1 MSIFNSI
8 RVRKPKRTAFDLS
21 HEVKLSMD
29 FGQLVPFFCQEVLP
43 GDTFKVN
50 VEQLVRFAPLIAP
63 IMHRVNVYT
72 HFFFVPNR
80 LVWDDWKE
88 FITGGD
94 DGTSAP
100 VFPTVT
106 FVGQMKA
113 GSLGDYLGLPI
124 CENGTQQN
132 RSITVSDLPF
142 RAYHLIWNEYYRDQN
157 LQEEVKIPTSS
168 GHRGVDAMVDTW
180 NKVRLR
186 AWEKDYF
193 TSALPFPQ
201 RLPNPVTLPIG
212 DVADVVLLDPDS
224 SDSIPGEPGYF
235 RPMNTRATFSKDPQS
250 GFVWNNADPSEG
262 FVAKTNLYNPSG
274 RPPADESELVQ
285 PMTYDP
291 NGSLKVDLSQATG
304 VSINELRRGFS
315 LQRWLEN
322 NARGG
327 ARYIEQ
333 ILSHFGVRSSDAR
346 LQRPEYLGGNKTPVV
361 VSEVMQ
367 TSESATTP
375 QGNYAGTGTSFGVGR
390 SFKKFFEEHGYIIGI
405 ISVMPRSAYQQ
416 GVPRHFKKFDKFDFY
431 WPEFAHLGE
440 QEIKNYELYYDYD
453 NADKESNDRLFG
465 YTPRYAEYRFINSS
479 VHGDMATN
487 LNFWHLGRI
496 FDSRPGLN
504 SDFVTCK
511 PGSSPDTG
519 LNRVFAVTDTN
530 THHLWVQM
538 YINCKA
544 LRPLP
549 KYGTPGL

>member
-21 HEVKLSMD
+21 HEVKLSME

-43 GDTFKVN
+43 GDTFKVS
-50 VEQLVRFAPLIAP
+50 VEQLVRFAPLFAP

-100 VFPTVT
+100 VFPTIN
-106 FVGQMKA
+106 FVGQMKS

-124 CENGTQQN
+124 CEDGNQQN
-132 RSITVSDLPF
+132 RSITVSSLPF

-157 LQEEVKIPTSS
+157 LQDEFPISKAS
-168 GHRGVDAMVDTW
+168 GVNGVDAERDSFNRVHY
-180 NKVRLR
+180 R

-212 DVADVVLLDPDS
+212 ETAEVFLDENGSYDSFFRVNPAQDSTEPVGNEHDVYSYNRNPTKPGSEFAYLGTRYKDDS
-224 SDSIPGEPGYF
+224 GQTVNSN
-235 RPMNTRATFSKDPQS
+235 M
-250 GFVWNNADPSEG
+250 V
-262 FVAKTNLYNPSG
+262 
-274 RPPADESELVQ
+274 
-285 PMTYDP
+285 YDP

-416 GVPRHFKKFDKFDFY
+416 GIPRHFKKFDKFDFY

-440 QEIKNYELYYDYD
+440 QEIKNYELYYNYD
-453 NADKESNDRLFG
+453 TSDKDSNDRLFG

-511 PGSSPDTG
+511 PGPSPDTG

>member
-1 MSIFNSI
+1 
-8 RVRKPKRTAFDLS
+8 
-21 HEVKLSMD
+21 MD
-29 FGQLVPFFCQEVLP
+29 FGMLVPFFCQEVLP
-43 GDTFKVN
+43 GDTFKVST
-50 VEQLVRFAPLIAP
+50 EALVRFAPLIAP

-100 VFPTVT
+100 VFPTHT
-106 FVGQMKA
+106 FVGNMKP
-113 GSLGDYLGLPI
+113 GSLGDYLGLPVTRDTG
-124 CENGTQQN
+124 NQGN
-132 RSITVSDLPF
+132 RKITVSALPF

-157 LQEEVKIPTSS
+157 LQKEFLFSTAS
-168 GHRGVDAMVDTW
+168 GASGDDASGRFNQVHY
-180 NKVRLR
+180 R

-212 DVADVVLLDPDS
+212 DTAEIFYDFSGTSDGTGGQFVVNKPYQDGKPDDNS
-224 SDSIPGEPGYF
+224 VYFNQGYGDF
-235 RPMNTRATFSKDPQS
+235 NYRAEMGFTTNTPQGPQS
-250 GFVWNNADPSEG
+250 RNVPLS
-262 FVAKTNLYNPSG
+262 
-274 RPPADESELVQ
+274 
-285 PMTYDP
+285 YDP
-291 NGSLKVDLSQATG
+291 KGTLKADLSQATG

-346 LQRPEYLGGNKTPVV
+346 LQRPEYLGGTKTPVV
-361 VSEVMQ
+361 ISEVMQ
-367 TSESATTP
+367 TSESQTTP

-390 SFKKFFEEHGYIIGI
+390 AFKRFFEEHGYIIGI
-405 ISVMPRSAYQQ
+405 ISIMPRSAYQQ

-440 QEIKNYELYYDYD
+440 QEIKNSELYYDYD
-453 NADKESNDRLFG
+453 SSEEAQKENDKLFG
-465 YTPRYAEYRFINSS
+465 YSPRYAEYRFINSS
-479 VHGDMATN
+479 VHGDMATT

-504 SDFVTCK
+504 GDFVTCK
-511 PGSSPDTG
+511 SDTQDTG

-530 THHLWVQM
+530 SHHLWVQM
-538 YINCKA
+538 YVNCKA

>member
-100 VFPTVT
+100 VFPTIT

-168 GHRGVDAMVDTW
+168 GHRVVDAMVDAW
-180 NKVRLR
+180 NKVCLR

-212 DVADVVLLDPDS
+212 DSAEVFYDFD
-224 SDSIPGEPGYF
+224 G
-235 RPMNTRATFSKDPQS
+235 SKDGTGGQ
-250 GFVWNNADPSEG
+250 FTVNAPYQDGTPDDNSVYFNKGYGDFNFRSEMSFIKNG
-262 FVAKTNLYNPSG
+262 PSG
-274 RPPADESELVQ
+274 PVTSQVPLS
-285 PMTYDP
+285 YDP
-291 NGSLKVDLSQATG
+291 KGTLKVDLTEATG

-367 TSESATTP
+367 TSSSVDTEDLKSP

-440 QEIKNYELYYDYD
+440 QEIKNYELYYNYD
-453 NADKESNDRLFG
+453 TSDKDSNDRLFG

-511 PGSSPDTG
+511 PGPSPDTG

>member
-1 MSIFNSI
+1 MSIFDSI

-29 FGQLVPFFCQEVLP
+29 FGMLVPFFCQEVLP
-43 GDTFKVN
+43 GDTFKVST
-50 VEQLVRFAPLIAP
+50 EALVRFAPLIAP

-94 DGTSAP
+94 DGTSSP
-100 VFPTVT
+100 VFPTYT
-106 FVGQMKA
+106 FVGNMKP
-113 GSLGDYLGLPI
+113 GSLGDYLGLPVTRDT
-124 CENGTQQN
+124 GDSSN
-132 RSITVSDLPF
+132 RSIKVSALPF
-142 RAYHLIWNEYYRDQN
+142 RAYNLIWNEYYRDQN
-157 LQEEVKIPTSS
+157 LQKEYEFSTAS
-168 GHRGVDAMVDTW
+168 GNNGGDASGRFNQVHY
-180 NKVRLR
+180 R

-212 DVADVVLLDPDS
+212 DTADVILADVPDHPPYFSSVDGSHLKAGNVFFKPGNQGLDDA
-224 SDSIPGEPGYF
+224 SDSFLYADSFNSGNDGLTGTSRTYF
-235 RPMNTRATFSKDPQS
+235 N
-250 GFVWNNADPSEG
+250 
-262 FVAKTNLYNPSG
+262 
-274 RPPADESELVQ
+274 
-285 PMTYDP
+285 P
-291 NGSLKVDLSQATG
+291 NGSLKADLSQATG
-304 VSINELRRGFS
+304 ISINELRRGFS

-346 LQRPEYLGGNKTPVV
+346 LQRPEYLGGTKTPVV
-361 VSEVMQ
+361 ISEVMQ
-367 TSESATTP
+367 TSESQTTP

-390 SFKKFFEEHGYIIGI
+390 AFKRFFEEHGYIIGI
-405 ISVMPRSAYQQ
+405 ISIMPRSAYQQ

-440 QEIKNYELYYDYD
+440 QEIKNSEIYYDYD
-453 NADKESNDRLFG
+453 SSVLAQKENDKLFG
-465 YTPRYAEYRFINSS
+465 YSPRYAEYRFINSS
-479 VHGDMATN
+479 VHGDMATT

-504 SDFVTCK
+504 GDFVTCK
-511 PGSSPDTG
+511 SDTQDTG

-530 THHLWVQM
+530 SHHLWVQM
-538 YINCKA
+538 YVNCKA

>member
-80 LVWDDWKE
+80 LVWDDWKD

-100 VFPTVT
+100 VFPQVT

-124 CENGTQQN
+124 CETGNESN
-132 RSITVSDLPF
+132 RSIRVSALPF

-157 LQEEVKIPTSS
+157 LQEEIEVSKAS
-168 GHRGVDAMVDTW
+168 GHTPMSSSSSY
-180 NKVRLR
+180 NQVRYR

-212 DVADVVLLDPDS
+212 DTAEVFYDFD
-224 SDSIPGEPGYF
+224 G
-235 RPMNTRATFSKDPQS
+235 SKDGTGGQ
-250 GFVWNNADPSEG
+250 FTVNAPYQDGTPDDNSVYFNKGYGDYNFRSEMSFTKNG
-262 FVAKTNLYNPSG
+262 PSG
-274 RPPADESELVQ
+274 PVTDNVPLS
-285 PMTYDP
+285 YDP
-291 NGSLKVDLSQATG
+291 KGTLKVDLTEATG

-416 GVPRHFKKFDKFDFY
+416 GVPRHFNKFDKFDFY

-440 QEIKNYELYYDYD
+440 QEIKNSELYYNYETS
-453 NADKESNDRLFG
+453 DKDSNDRLFG

-511 PGSSPDTG
+511 PSSADTG
-519 LNRVFAVTDTN
+519 LNRIFAVKDTN

-538 YINCKA
+538 YVNCKA

>member
-1 MSIFNSI
+1 
-8 RVRKPKRTAFDLS
+8 
-21 HEVKLSMD
+21 MD
-29 FGQLVPFFCQEVLP
+29 FGMLVPFFCQEVLP
-43 GDTFKVN
+43 GDTFKVST
-50 VEQLVRFAPLIAP
+50 EALVRFAPLIAP

-80 LVWDDWKE
+80 LVWDDWKD

-94 DGTSAP
+94 DGTSSP
-100 VFPTVT
+100 VFPTYT
-106 FVGQMKA
+106 FVGNMKP
-113 GSLGDYLGLPI
+113 GSLGDYLGLPVTRDS
-124 CENGTQQN
+124 GDSSN
-132 RSITVSDLPF
+132 RSIKVSALPF

-157 LQEEVKIPTSS
+157 LQKEYEFSTAS
-168 GHRGVDAMVDTW
+168 GNNGGDASGRFNQVHY
-180 NKVRLR
+180 R

-212 DVADVVLLDPDS
+212 DTADVILADRPDHPPYFSSVDGSDLKAGNVFFKPGDQGLDA
-224 SDSIPGEPGYF
+224 SDSFLYADSFNSGNDGLTGTSRTYF
-235 RPMNTRATFSKDPQS
+235 N
-250 GFVWNNADPSEG
+250 
-262 FVAKTNLYNPSG
+262 
-274 RPPADESELVQ
+274 
-285 PMTYDP
+285 P
-291 NGSLKVDLSQATG
+291 NGSLKADLSQATG
-304 VSINELRRGFS
+304 ISINELRRGFS

-346 LQRPEYLGGNKTPVV
+346 LQRPEYLGGTKTPVV
-361 VSEVMQ
+361 ISEVMQ
-367 TSESATTP
+367 TSESQTTP

-390 SFKKFFEEHGYIIGI
+390 AFKRFFEEHGYIIGI
-405 ISVMPRSAYQQ
+405 ISIMPRSAYQQ

-440 QEIKNYELYYDYD
+440 QEIKNSEIYYDYD
-453 NADKESNDRLFG
+453 SSAVAQKENDKLFG
-465 YTPRYAEYRFINSS
+465 YSPRYAEYRFINSS
-479 VHGDMATN
+479 VHGDMATT

-504 SDFVTCK
+504 GDFVTCK
-511 PGSSPDTG
+511 SDTQDTG

-530 THHLWVQM
+530 SHHLWVQM
-538 YINCKA
+538 YVNCKA

>member
-1 MSIFNSI
+1 MSIFDSI

-29 FGQLVPFFCQEVLP
+29 FGMLVPFFCQEVLP
-43 GDTFKVN
+43 GDTFKVST
-50 VEQLVRFAPLIAP
+50 EALVRFAPLIAP

-94 DGTSAP
+94 DGTSSP
-100 VFPTVT
+100 VFPTYT
-106 FVGQMKA
+106 FVGNMKP
-113 GSLGDYLGLPI
+113 GSLGDYLGLPVTRDS
-124 CENGTQQN
+124 GDPSN
-132 RSITVSDLPF
+132 RSIKVSALPF

-157 LQEEVKIPTSS
+157 LQKEYEFSTAS
-168 GHRGVDAMVDTW
+168 GNNGGDASGTFNQVHY
-180 NKVRLR
+180 R

-212 DVADVVLLDPDS
+212 DTADVILADRPDHPPYFSSADGSQLKAGNVFFKPGDQGLDDAYDS
-224 SDSIPGEPGYF
+224 FLYADSFNPGNDGLTGTSRTYF
-235 RPMNTRATFSKDPQS
+235 N
-250 GFVWNNADPSEG
+250 
-262 FVAKTNLYNPSG
+262 
-274 RPPADESELVQ
+274 
-285 PMTYDP
+285 P
-291 NGSLKVDLSQATG
+291 NGSLKADLSQATG
-304 VSINELRRGFS
+304 ISINELRRGFS

-346 LQRPEYLGGNKTPVV
+346 LQRPEYLGGTKTPVV
-361 VSEVMQ
+361 ISEVMQ
-367 TSESATTP
+367 TSESQTTP

-390 SFKKFFEEHGYIIGI
+390 AFKRFFEEHGYIIGI
-405 ISVMPRSAYQQ
+405 ISIMPRSAYQQ

-440 QEIKNYELYYDYD
+440 QEIKNSEIYYDYD
-453 NADKESNDRLFG
+453 SSALAQKENDKLFG
-465 YTPRYAEYRFINSS
+465 YSPRYAEYRFINSS
-479 VHGDMATN
+479 VHGDMATT

-504 SDFVTCK
+504 GDFVTCK
-511 PGSSPDTG
+511 SDTQDTG

-530 THHLWVQM
+530 SHHLWVQM
-538 YINCKA
+538 YVNCKA

>member
-124 CENGTQQN
+124 CENGTQAN
-132 RSITVSDLPF
+132 RQITVSDLPF

-157 LQEEVKIPTSS
+157 LQEEVDVPTSS
-168 GHRGVDAMVDTW
+168 GHRPIDGSVDWW
-180 NKVRLR
+180 NKVHYR

-212 DVADVVLLDPDS
+212 DSAEVFLDPDDKIGGLFKVRQNIS
-224 SDSIPGEPGYF
+224 
-235 RPMNTRATFSKDPQS
+235 
-250 GFVWNNADPSEG
+250 
-262 FVAKTNLYNPSG
+262 
-274 RPPADESELVQ
+274 ADEPAGQEFNVFSYSARPGASQDEMHLGTSYVSANGDKVKSD
-285 PMTYDP
+285 MVYDP
-291 NGSLKVDLSQATG
+291 KGSLKADLSNVTG

-440 QEIKNYELYYDYD
+440 QEIKNYELYYSYD
-453 NADKESNDRLFG
+453 SSDKDINDRLFG

-504 SDFVTCK
+504 GDFVTCK